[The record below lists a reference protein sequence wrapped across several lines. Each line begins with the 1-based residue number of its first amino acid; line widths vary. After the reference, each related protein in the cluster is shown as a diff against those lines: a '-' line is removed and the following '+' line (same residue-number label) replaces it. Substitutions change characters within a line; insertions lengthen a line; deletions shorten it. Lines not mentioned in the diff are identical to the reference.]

1 MDWKADLTSGL
12 SNMFTV
18 QDERDN
24 GTISTIRIS
33 DLIPFQ
39 GHTFQV
45 KDDEKMMEL
54 VESIREHGVMMPA
67 IAFYNENNQLELVAG
82 HRRMR
87 ASELAGID
95 TIPTIIRDI
104 DRDTAIIIM
113 GETNLQAR
121 DEILPSEKAFTYKEM
136 LEALQRKRQVGRPE
150 KNASPGETHFSKGR
164 ADEEMSEKI
173 GESRATIQRYIRL
186 TYLVPELLQLVDEGK
201 MAIKPA
207 VELSYIS
214 SINQQNI
221 YAYYQDSQIIEDGKI
236 IDKGTLPS
244 LSQAKELRKRDKNG
258 ELDEDSI
265 AEILDE
271 PKPNQKE
278 KMVLSDDKVL
288 DYGKGMTPLEFEKKL
303 LKALQFYEKYKDKIR
318 LNEDR
323 EV

>member
-121 DEILPSEKAFTYKEM
+121 DEILPSEKAFTYREM
-136 LEALQRKRQVGRPE
+136 MDALQRKRQVGRPE
-150 KNASPGETHFSKGR
+150 KNGAPGEHNFEKGR
-164 ADEEMSEKI
+164 AVDAMSEKI